1 MDRSDKP
8 VKMLN
13 FFKVNNWGIYKFLN
27 TILVIQTFLLIFLVL
42 DRVGIHIPILR
53 EVTAVIYLLFVPGIL
68 ILRILRLHD
77 LNSVET
83 LLYSVGLSITSIM
96 CIGFIMNLIYPI
108 LGILSPI
115 SLPYLIVTISALVL
129 ILCLLSYILDKNYC
143 NEEYINLKDFLSPSP
158 LFLFI
163 IPFFAVIGTYLMNFY
178 QNNLVLMLMIITISF
193 VVILV
198 AFGKIGVKWYPL
210 AVFVIAVSLLFHTSL
225 VSMNLWGWDILQEYN
240 LSNLVIANAYWN
252 LSLPFEINAMLSITI
267 LAPILSLISSLNLVW
282 VLKIIYPLIFALVPL
297 GLYLI
302 FKKQTNAKIA
312 FLSVFFFM
320 LVFTFYRELPQL
332 ARQEVAEI
340 FFMLIILLMIDLKM
354 NKIKRNILF
363 IVFSFSM
370 IISHYGLSYIFML
383 SILVFYILVE
393 ALKKD
398 IILNTA
404 QKLKIKLSLTANLNN
419 NLQMLSSSFILFFI
433 IFALSWYLYVSS
445 SFLIE
450 RILDIG
456 VHILNSISMDFLS
469 PETSQGLTAFTVSIS
484 SPLHKIPAYVNYLF
498 QAFIVVGILSV
509 IKNHEYKFETV
520 FILFAITNVGIL
532 ILSVI
537 LPFFASSLNLT
548 RIYHITLFFLA
559 PFAVIGGIYCF
570 RIVYKV
576 FKRKWTVDSLKM
588 SIRILSILQILLFLF
603 FTGFIYEI
611 TQDEPTSFSI
621 SRVDY
626 PVFSDQD
633 VLCAKWL
640 YDFKNSNITYTDIYR
655 QQLFKSLELNTSM
668 IRTLDPNNDFWI
680 YLDSYIFIG
689 KFNTLNK
696 LVFVSN
702 SSKSSEGYY
711 VNMDGVIDNKSLLY
725 SNGFSQIYYRS
736 NY

>member
-1 MDRSDKP
+1 MDKSDKP

-13 FFKVNNWGIYKFLN
+13 FFKMNNWGIYKFLN

-129 ILCLLSYILDKNYC
+129 ILCLLSYIMDKNYC

-332 ARQEVAEI
+332 ARQEVAEL

-354 NKIKRNILF
+354 NKLKRNILF

-370 IISHYGLSYIFML
+370 IISHYGLSYIVML

-484 SPLHKIPAYVNYLF
+484 SPLHKIPAYINYLF
-498 QAFIVVGILSV
+498 QAFIVMGILSV
-509 IKNHEYKFETV
+509 IKNHEYKFKTV
-520 FILFAITNVGIL
+520 FVLFALINLGIL

-559 PFAVIGGIYCF
+559 PFAVVGGIYCF

-576 FKRKWTVDSLKM
+576 FKRKWTADSLKM

-621 SRVDY
+621 SSVDY

-655 QQLFKSLELNTSM
+655 QQLFKSLELNISM
-668 IRTLDPNNDFWI
+668 IRTLNPNNNFWV
-680 YLDSYIFIG
+680 YPDSYIFIG

-711 VNMDGVIDNKSLLY
+711 VDIEGVIDNKSLLY

>member
-129 ILCLLSYILDKNYC
+129 ILCLLSYIMDKNYC

-332 ARQEVAEI
+332 ARQEVAEL

-484 SPLHKIPAYVNYLF
+484 SPLHKIPAYINYLF
-498 QAFIVVGILSV
+498 QAFIVMGILSV
-509 IKNHEYKFETV
+509 IKNHEYKFKTV
-520 FILFAITNVGIL
+520 FVLFALINLGIL

-559 PFAVIGGIYCF
+559 PFAVVGGIYCF

-576 FKRKWTVDSLKM
+576 FKRKWTADSLKM

-621 SRVDY
+621 SSVDY

-655 QQLFKSLELNTSM
+655 QQLFKSLELNISM
-668 IRTLDPNNDFWI
+668 IRTLNPNNNFWV
-680 YLDSYIFIG
+680 YPDSYIFIG

-711 VNMDGVIDNKSLLY
+711 VDIEGVIDNKSLLY